1 MPPTLVGHRLP
12 IVYVLSFA
20 ALVAVAC
27 TVAADTPEATPTA
40 TATAL
45 AAATADSSGYGPADE
60 SPGKP
65 DEGVLR
71 IAQGRDPTS
80 CDLPMSQATSYQSVH
95 PCNPLLSQIVRGSA
109 QDHSVIVPDLAIR
122 WETSDDGSEWTFTVR
137 PDASWHNGRTLTSD
151 DLKFSLERI
160 IDPPPK
166 MTVGRGGVI
175 ARYIGA
181 VSQVTAPDQ
190 WTLAITT
197 DFPAASFLPNL
208 SSVYVSVFPRAE
220 TESLDPQSMAQ
231 FSGVI
236 GSGPFTPGSVTRGSA
251 YNLLKNPAYYEP
263 DLPKLIEVRFLV
275 MPNPATR
282 MAALRTHAIDA
293 IAIIT
298 EPEAQVLERDFAGQI
313 NVFRS
318 PQAGGNTVQLNLNDS
333 PFDDPRVRRAV
344 NLALSRPDAD
354 LALGPGYA
362 GAILPPG
369 GPWGL
374 VESEVMA
381 LPGYGDKEAERAE
394 ARTLLEQAGYSDG
407 LEVPML
413 TQANPFFQTLADF
426 AAGQLGLVG
435 IKAEVTPVEPVEY
448 QRIIRSGE
456 FKIIGHS
463 HSFSLDDPD
472 PILTD
477 HYTCGGSENF
487 PGLCDPELDE
497 MIAKQSRLLDPGERK
512 ALLDDIQRRIWEE
525 NAKIWFQWSSRRAP
539 VWANVHGL
547 EPGGP
552 SLYQGRRLEQV
563 WIE

>member
-1 MPPTLVGHRLP
+1 MPPYLAGQRFL
-12 IVYVLSFA
+12 IVCVLLFS
-20 ALVAVAC
+20 ALVAVSC
-27 TVAADTPEATPTA
+27 TTSADTPEVSPTA
-40 TATAL
+40 TATAIV
-45 AAATADSSGYGPADE
+45 AATAESSGYGPADE
-60 SPGKP
+60 SPGEP
-65 DEGVLR
+65 VEGVLR
-71 IAQGRDPTS
+71 MAQARDPTS

-95 PCNPLLSQIVRGSA
+95 PCNPMLSQIVRGSA
-109 QDHSVIVPDLAIR
+109 KDHSVIEPDLAIS
-122 WETSDDGSEWTFTVR
+122 WEISDDGSEWTFTVR
-137 PDASWHNGRTLTSD
+137 PDVSWHNGRTLTSD
-151 DLKFSLERI
+151 DLKFSLDRI

-166 MTVGRGGVI
+166 MTIGRGGVI
-175 ARYIGA
+175 ARYVGA
-181 VSQVTAPDQ
+181 VTQVTAPDP
-190 WTLAITT
+190 TNLAITT

-220 TESLDPQSMAQ
+220 TQNLDPPSMAQ
-231 FSGVI
+231 FSEVI
-236 GSGPFTPGSVTRGSA
+236 GSGPFTPGPVIRGSA
-251 YNLLKNPAYYEP
+251 YSLLKNADYYEP
-263 DLPKLIEVRFLV
+263 GLPKLNEVRFLV

-298 EPEAQVLERDFAGQI
+298 EPEAQGLEKDFAGQI

-333 PFDDPRVRRAV
+333 PFDDARVRRAV

-374 VESEVMA
+374 AESEVMA

-394 ARTLLEQAGYSDG
+394 ARNLLEQAGYQDG
-407 LEVPML
+407 LDVPML
-413 TQANPFFQTLADF
+413 TQANPFFETLAEF

-435 IKAEVTPVEPVEY
+435 IRAEVTPVEPVEY
-448 QRIIRSGE
+448 QRVIRSGE

-477 HYTCGGSENF
+477 HYACGGSENF

-497 MIAKQSRLLDPGERK
+497 MIAQQSRLLDPGERK
-512 ALLDDIQRRIWEE
+512 ALLDEIQRRIWQE

>member
-1 MPPTLVGHRLP
+1 MPPTLASQRLL
-12 IVYVLSFA
+12 IVFVMSFA
-20 ALVAVAC
+20 AIFSAACASEADKPEVA
-27 TVAADTPEATPTA
+27 PTA
-40 TATAL
+40 TAMTV
-45 AAATADSSGYGPADE
+45 ATATPEPPDNDASNETPE
-60 SPGKP
+60 SPV
-65 DEGVLR
+65 EGVLR

-95 PCNPLLSQIVRGSA
+95 PCNPMLSQIVRGSA
-109 QDHSVIVPDLAIR
+109 KDHAVIEPDLAMS
-122 WETSDDGSEWTFTVR
+122 WESSDDGSVWTFTVR
-137 PDASWHNGRTLTSD
+137 PDASWHNGRTVSSD

-160 IDPPPK
+160 IDPPEEL
-166 MTVGRGGVI
+166 TIGRGGVI
-175 ARYIGA
+175 ARYVGE
-181 VSQVTAPDQ
+181 VTQVTAPDES
-190 WTLAITT
+190 TLSITT

-208 SSVYVSVFPRAE
+208 SSVYVSVFPRGE
-220 TESLDPQSMAQ
+220 TESLDPPSMAQ
-231 FSGVI
+231 FSDVI
-236 GSGPFTPGSVTRGSA
+236 GSGPFTPGSVTRGSS
-251 YNLLKNPAYYEP
+251 YSLLKNPDYYEP
-263 DLPKLIEVRFLV
+263 GLPKLNEVRFLV

-282 MAALRTHAIDA
+282 MAAMRTHAIDA

-298 EPEAQVLERDFAGQI
+298 EPEAKGLEKDFAGQI

-318 PQAGGNTVQLNLNDS
+318 PQAGGNTVQLNLNGS
-333 PFDDPRVRRAV
+333 PFDDARVRQAV

-374 VESEVMA
+374 DESDVLE
-381 LPGYGDKEAERAE
+381 LPGYGDKEAERAQ
-394 ARTLLEQAGYSDG
+394 ARMLLEEAGYPNG
-407 LEVPML
+407 LDVPVL
-413 TQANPFFQTLADF
+413 TQAHPFFETLAEF

-435 IKAEVTPVEPVEY
+435 IRAEVTPVEPVEY
-448 QRIIRSGE
+448 QRVIRSGE

-477 HYTCGGSENF
+477 HYACGGSENF
-487 PGLCDPELDE
+487 PGLCDSELDE
-497 MIAKQSRLLDPGERK
+497 MIARQSRILDPGERK
-512 ALLDDIQRRIWEE
+512 ALLDEIQRRIWHE

-539 VWANVHGL
+539 VWSNVHGL

-563 WIE
+563 WVE

>member
-1 MPPTLVGHRLP
+1 MRRTLVSQRVL
-12 IVYVLSFA
+12 IVCAFSFA
-20 ALVAVAC
+20 AI
-27 TVAADTPEATPTA
+27 VAAACASEASAPEDVPTA
-40 TATAL
+40 TATA
-45 AAATADSSGYGPADE
+45 AATATAVPSGTGSEDE
-60 SPGKP
+60 SPDGP
-65 DEGVLR
+65 AEGVLR
-71 IAQGRDPTS
+71 IAQARDPTS

-95 PCNPLLSQIVRGSA
+95 PCNPMLSQIVRGSTK
-109 QDHSVIVPDLAIR
+109 DHAVIEPDLASS
-122 WETSDDGSEWTFTVR
+122 WETSDDGSEWIFAVR
-137 PDASWHNGRTLTSD
+137 PDVIWHNGRAVTSD
-151 DLKFSLERI
+151 DLKFSLDRI
-160 IDPPPK
+160 IDPPAK
-166 MTVGRGGVI
+166 LTIGRGGVI
-175 ARYIGA
+175 ARYVGA
-181 VSQVTAPDQ
+181 VSQVAAPDES
-190 WTLAITT
+190 TLNIVL

-208 SSVYVSVFPRAE
+208 SSVYVSIFPRAE
-220 TESLDPQSMAQ
+220 TESLDPPSMAQ
-231 FSGVI
+231 FSEVI
-236 GSGPFTPGSVTRGSA
+236 GSGPFTPGSVTRGSS
-251 YNLLKNPAYYEP
+251 YSLIKNPDYYEP
-263 DLPKLIEVRFLV
+263 GLPKLNEVRFLI

-282 MAALRTHAIDA
+282 MAAMRTHAIDA

-298 EPEAQVLERDFAGQI
+298 EPEAKGLEKDFHGQI

-333 PFDDPRVRRAV
+333 PFDDPRVRQAV

-374 VESEVMA
+374 DESDVME

-394 ARTLLEQAGYSDG
+394 ARELLEQAGFPDG
-407 LEVPML
+407 LDVAML
-413 TQANPFFQTLADF
+413 TQAHPFFETLAEF

-435 IKAEVTPVEPVEY
+435 IRAEVTPVEPVEY
-448 QRIIRSGE
+448 QRVIRSGE

-477 HYTCGGSENF
+477 HYACGGSENF

-497 MIAKQSRLLDPGERK
+497 MITRQSRILDPGERK
-512 ALLDDIQRRIWEE
+512 ALLDEIQRRIWQE

-539 VWANVHGL
+539 VWGNVHGM

-563 WIE
+563 WVK